1 MKIAVVKERHDGEN
15 RIAMMPATVG
25 KLVDKGITVLVEE
38 GIGTTVNCTDAMY
51 REAGAEVVADK
62 KKLLAE
68 GDIVIRLRKPP
79 QKEVAAMKSGSIH
92 VSYLDPFNESSLI
105 DAFAE
110 AGLRD
115 KVKIMVGGAPLT
127 QNFADEIG
135 ISAISMEM
143 IPRTTIAQKM
153 DAISSQA
160 SLAGYV
166 AVILAAENFDSIFPM
181 MMTPAGTLSPAKIF
195 IIGAGVAGLQ
205 AIATAKRLGARVEAF
220 DTRAVVEEEV
230 KSLGG
235 KFIKIDLGETG
246 QDKDGYAKA
255 LTPEQLEIQRQGI
268 AKVCAK
274 SDIVITTAQLFGRK
288 APRIMTNEMVT
299 MMKPGSVI
307 IDMAVESGGNVEGSE
322 VDKIVD
328 VDGVKIIGYGNLPG
342 RVPRHASEMFSS
354 NIYNLLEELWDEET
368 KIFALDTDNDIVKG
382 CLITHDGAVVNE
394 TIKNLNK

>member
-110 AGLRD
+110 AG
-115 KVKIMVGGAPLT
+115 
-127 QNFADEIG
+127 

-220 DTRAVVEEEV
+220 DTRAVVGEEV